1 MSELTPPDGR
11 DALVAVGAMAVTY
24 LLLIGQGLILIRT
37 QPPRD
42 VAVVALPA
50 AIVLSLAA
58 PAWFLVRHLRRRGLE
73 LGFTPLG
80 KGGWHLL
87 WRIPAL
93 MIAAG
98 LATAT
103 VAPLFGLEPSPDTA
117 AESIAGEA
125 TSSLPILLT
134 LAGYLLLGP
143 FIEEL
148 VFRRVLLGYFDTR
161 MPGWTSILL
170 TSLLFGAVHVVPQAV
185 IYTFFLGIG
194 LAWLARLH
202 CGITGSF
209 IAHLVNNVV
218 ASLGVFAAL
227 FAL

>member
-1 MSELTPPDGR
+1 MPELTPPRGR
-11 DALVAVGAMAVTY
+11 DALVAAAAMAATY
-24 LLLIGQGLILIRT
+24 LLLIGQGLILIRLR
-37 QPPRD
+37 PPRE

-73 LGFTPLG
+73 LGFTRLG
-80 KGGWHLL
+80 RGGWHLL

-93 MIAAG
+93 MFAAG
-98 LATAT
+98 LATGA
-103 VAPLFGLEPSPDTA
+103 VAPLLGLEPASDKT

-134 LAGYLLLGP
+134 IAGYLLLGP

-148 VFRRVLLGYFDTR
+148 VFRRVLLNYFDTR
-161 MPGWTSILL
+161 MPGWASVLL
-170 TSLLFGAVHVVPQAV
+170 TSLLFGAAHIVPQAA
-185 IYTFFLGIG
+185 IYTFFFGVG

-202 CGITGSF
+202 RGITGSF
-209 IAHLVNNVV
+209 IAHLVNNAV
-218 ASLGVFAAL
+218 ASLGVFVAL
-227 FAL
+227 LAL